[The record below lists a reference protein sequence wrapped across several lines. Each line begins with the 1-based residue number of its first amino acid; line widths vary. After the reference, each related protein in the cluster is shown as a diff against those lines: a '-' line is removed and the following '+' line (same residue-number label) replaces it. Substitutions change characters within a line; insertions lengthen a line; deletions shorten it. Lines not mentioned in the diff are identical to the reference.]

1 MAHPVATTRDA
12 SNRSPGIAGK
22 VPTGLLVGGVWREA
36 SGRARFD
43 VEDPATGMV
52 IASVADAGAE
62 DAVRALGSA
71 VDSARDW
78 AAASPR
84 TRSDVLR
91 RAFDSLTARK
101 AEFAG
106 LITAEM
112 GKPLADAGAEV
123 TYAAEYLRWFAE
135 EAVRASGR
143 FTVAPEGSIQI
154 LVTSHPVGPSY
165 LVTPWN
171 FPLAMATR
179 KIAPALAAGCTAVL
193 KPAEATPLTSLLF
206 GELLADAGLPA
217 GVLSVIPSSRP
228 AEVSK
233 ALLADPRLR
242 KLSFTGSTRVGRQLL
257 AQAAPRVLRTSME
270 LGGNAPFIV
279 FEDADLDA
287 AVEGA
292 MQAKFRNGGQACTAA
307 NRFLLH
313 EKVYGPFAAALTR
326 RVKALRIGSGSDPD
340 TDIGPLIDAQAVAKV
355 SGLVERAVAAGAQLL
370 AGGQAVQRPG
380 YFFEPTVLTG
390 VAPGSE
396 IAAEELFGPVVTLT
410 SFRDEAHAV
419 QLANGSD
426 YGLASYVYTRDVA
439 RAHRMVDRLD
449 VGMMGIN
456 VGVISNA
463 AAPFGGIKQS
473 GVGREG
479 GPEGLLEYLDLKYAA
494 FANPFSSAG
503 A

>member
-1 MAHPVATTRDA
+1 
-12 SNRSPGIAGK
+12 
-22 VPTGLLVGGVWREA
+22 
-36 SGRARFD
+36 
-43 VEDPATGMV
+43 MV

-62 DAVRALGSA
+62 DAVRALDSA

-143 FTVAPEGSIQI
+143 FTVAQEGSIQI

-326 RVKALRIGSGSDPD
+326 SVKALRIGSGSDPD
-340 TDIGPLIDAQAVAKV
+340 TDVGPLIDARAVAKV

-439 RAHRMVDRLD
+439 RAHRMVGRLD
-449 VGMMGIN
+449 VGMTGIN

-473 GVGREG
+473 GLGREG

>member
-1 MAHPVATTRDA
+1 
-12 SNRSPGIAGK
+12 
-22 VPTGLLVGGVWREA
+22 
-36 SGRARFD
+36 
-43 VEDPATGMV
+43 V

-62 DAVRALGSA
+62 DAVGALGSA

-78 AAASPR
+78 AATSPR
-84 TRSDVLR
+84 TRSDALR

-135 EAVRASGR
+135 ESVRAPGR

-279 FEDADLDA
+279 FEDADLDV

-307 NRFLLH
+307 NRFLVH
-313 EKVYGPFAAALTR
+313 EKVYGPFAAAVTR
-326 RVKALRIGSGSDPD
+326 RVKALRVGSGSDPD
-340 TDIGPLIDAQAVAKV
+340 TDIGPLVDGRAVAKV
-355 SGLVERAVAAGAQLL
+355 IGLVERAVAAGAQLL

-473 GVGREG
+473 GIGREG

>member
-1 MAHPVATTRDA
+1 
-12 SNRSPGIAGK
+12 
-22 VPTGLLVGGVWREA
+22 
-36 SGRARFD
+36 
-43 VEDPATGMV
+43 
-52 IASVADAGAE
+52 
-62 DAVRALGSA
+62 
-71 VDSARDW
+71 
-78 AAASPR
+78 
-84 TRSDVLR
+84 
-91 RAFDSLTARK
+91 
-101 AEFAG
+101 
-106 LITAEM
+106 
-112 GKPLADAGAEV
+112 
-123 TYAAEYLRWFAE
+123 
-135 EAVRASGR
+135 
-143 FTVAPEGSIQI
+143 
-154 LVTSHPVGPSY
+154 
-165 LVTPWN
+165 
-171 FPLAMATR
+171 MATR
-179 KIAPALAAGCTAVL
+179 KIAPALAAGCTPVL

-242 KLSFTGSTRVGRQLL
+242 KLGFTGSTRVGRQLL

-340 TDIGPLIDAQAVAKV
+340 TDVGPLIDGRAVAKV

-419 QLANGSD
+419 QLANASD

-439 RAHRMVDRLD
+439 RAHRMVGRLD
-449 VGMMGIN
+449 VGMTGIN

-473 GVGREG
+473 GLGREG